1 MVIFFLVSLI
11 FDEMED
17 FLDSWG
23 DGVELLVEM
32 KGVGGYGL
40 GEIDSGDGIEIV
52 RVEGES

>member
-23 DGVELLVEM
+23 DGVGLLVKM

-40 GEIDSGDGIEIV
+40 GESDSGDGIEIV